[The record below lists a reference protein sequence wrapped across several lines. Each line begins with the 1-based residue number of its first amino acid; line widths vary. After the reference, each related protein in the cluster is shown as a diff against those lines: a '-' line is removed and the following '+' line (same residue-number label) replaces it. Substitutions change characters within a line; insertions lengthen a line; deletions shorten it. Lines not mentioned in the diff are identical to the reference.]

1 MDDITK
7 QKIPIIIKE
16 HILHT
21 KIGYVIE
28 ALLLEK
34 RKCKPIVLDG
44 DKGTEMNKGSSVY
57 VKHIAYEPIKEST
70 DAEPMLEISRSARGV
85 VDSS

>member
-1 MDDITK
+1 MDDLTK

-28 ALLLEK
+28 ALRKEK
-34 RKCKPIVLDG
+34 RKCKPIAL
-44 DKGTEMNKGSSVY
+44 DKGAEMNKGSSVY

-70 DAEPMLEISRSARGV
+70 DAEPMLEINRSARGI